1 MKQQHPLT
9 PATFHIL
16 CLALVSLLLCP
27 SLLASPVQLRCNYQT
42 NPLGIDTPQPHLSWQ
57 SDNTQRNWQ
66 QSAYQIFVAT
76 RPELAAA
83 GKADVWDSGRQ
94 NSAASVD
101 IPYAGPALDS
111 RQRYFWSVT
120 VWDAQGHSYPTLH
133 PAWWEMGL
141 LHQSDWSAT
150 WINSADHSRELA
162 AGLHWVWLGHT
173 DALHAAPHT
182 TATFRRVLDLQQLPL
197 RASLAVVARG
207 EISVSVNGQLVDH
220 KKGWASFDSTD
231 LTGAFHLGSNEVQI
245 VVTTLAPSKTFAG
258 LKGSTAETVP
268 AGFAA
273 RLSLTSPGGAL
284 QTLNAGDDWEGTA
297 GSPSDTQDG
306 KQASWAPAA
315 VVADL
320 NDPRMGDDPGLPLQ
334 PATLLR
340 NDFQLAK
347 PIREARLYVT
357 AAGSYRMSIDGH
369 RVGETDLT
377 PDFTDY
383 RVRFAYQTYDVTAL
397 LHPGSNT
404 LGAILGDGWFASP
417 MTWMGSR
424 VFPGPRALL
433 AQLEIVFTDG
443 SRQTISTSPNWKT
456 STSPILSSE
465 IYAGEHYDARLE
477 QPGWDTPAFH
487 AAAWSSAAV
496 EPAPA
501 AAVSAQIDS
510 PVHQT
515 GTVHPIHLQKLAN
528 GDWVFDMGQNMVGWT
543 TLHVLG
549 PAGATVKLRFAE
561 RLLPDGSIYTEN
573 LRNAEATD
581 VYTLRGGGPET
592 FTPHFTYHGFRY
604 VQVSGLPNAP
614 TLATLT
620 GDVLNSL
627 DSNPTGRLE
636 TSSTILNRMWSL
648 GIWGQRGNF
657 VSIPSD
663 CPQRD
668 ERLGWTGDAGVFW
681 RTGSYNFDTAAF
693 SAKYT
698 QDLVDAQTAE
708 GAFPD
713 VAPNLLHNI
722 GAPGWGDAGVIVPY
736 TAWLQYGDRSLIDQ
750 HWQAMQHWMDFI
762 ASSNPNYLREKN
774 VGSNYSDW
782 LAPDPHSSSTLVDTA
797 YWAILAHM
805 MQQMAVATGR
815 DPAPYAELYD
825 HIRSAYQKAYLAA
838 DGTVT
843 PATQT
848 DDLLTLYAG
857 LAPDSLRST
866 IADHLVADIHA
877 HQNHLTTG
885 FLGTPF
891 LLFVLSDN
899 GHTDTA
905 YDLLLQQT
913 YPSWGYMVSKG
924 ATTWWERWNGD
935 TGDPSMN
942 SYNHYSF
949 GSVMAWVYRDTVGID
964 TSLTAPGFQHLLLH
978 PHFTPQL
985 SFAHGEYDSVYGR
998 IVSSWRRTPAG
1009 TIAWTIT
1016 LPANT
1021 SASVTLED
1029 KSGTTHVVEVG
1040 SGTYRF
1046 LDGRELP
1053 N

>member
-1 MKQQHPLT
+1 MKQQHPQL
-9 PATFHIL
+9 PATAIL
-16 CLALVSLLLCP
+16 CMAFACLVLCP

-42 NPLGIDTPQPHLSWQ
+42 NPLGIGTVQPHLSWQ
-57 SDNTQRNWQ
+57 SDNTERNWQ

-94 NSAASVD
+94 NTAASVD
-101 IPYAGPALDS
+101 IPYTGPALDS
-111 RQRYFWSVT
+111 RHRYFWSVT
-120 VWDAQGHSYPTLH
+120 VWDVNGHSYAALH

-141 LHQSDWSAT
+141 LQKSDWTASWIGAT
-150 WINSADHSRELA
+150 DHSNQIS
-162 AGLHWVWLGHT
+162 AGLQWVWLGNT
-173 DALHAAPHT
+173 DALHTAPHS
-182 TATFRRVLDLQQLPL
+182 TATFRRTVNLDHPPF
-197 RASLAVVARG
+197 RASISVAARG
-207 EISVSVNGQLVDH
+207 EISVSINGQFIDH
-220 KKGWASFDSTD
+220 KKGWGSFDRTD
-231 LTGAFHLGSNEVQI
+231 LTGILHSGTNLVQI

-258 LKGSTAETVP
+258 LQGGTADTVA

-273 RLSLTSPGGAL
+273 QLSLTDPDGAV
-284 QTLNAGDDWEGTA
+284 QTLNADSDWQGKSGVPA
-297 GSPSDTQDG
+297 DYQSPWSPAQII
-306 KQASWAPAA
+306 AP
-315 VVADL
+315 L
-320 NDPRMGDDPGLPLQ
+320 NDPRIGADPGLPPQ
-334 PATLLR
+334 PAALLR
-340 NDFQLAK
+340 NNFQLDK
-347 PIREARLYVT
+347 PIRAARLYVT
-357 AAGSYRMSIDGH
+357 AAGSYRISIDGH

-383 RVRFAYQTYDVTAL
+383 RVRFGYQTYDVTAL
-397 LHPGSNT
+397 LHRGGNT
-404 LGAILGDGWFASP
+404 LGGILGDGWFASP
-417 MTWMGSR
+417 MTWAGSR
-424 VFPGPRALL
+424 NFPGSPALL

-443 SRQTISTSPNWKT
+443 TRQTIATSPEWKT
-456 STSPILSSE
+456 SASPILSSE
-465 IYAGEHYDARLE
+465 IYAGEQYDARLE

-487 AAAWSSAAV
+487 AASWTPATL
-496 EPAPA
+496 EPTPA
-501 AAVSAQIDS
+501 AAVSAQIGS

-515 GTVHPIHLQKLAN
+515 GTVHAAHLQHLAN

-543 TLHVLG
+543 TLRVQG
-549 PAGATVKLRFAE
+549 AAGTTVRLRFAE

-573 LRNAEATD
+573 LRNADATD

-604 VQVSGLPNAP
+604 VQVSGLPGTP

-681 RTGSYNFDTAAF
+681 RTGSYNFDIAPF
-693 SAKYT
+693 SAKFT
-698 QDLVDAQTAE
+698 QDLVDAQTAD
-708 GAFPD
+708 GVFPD
-713 VAPNLLHNI
+713 VAPDLLHHI

-736 TAWLQYGDRSLIDQ
+736 TAWLQYGDRSLIEKN
-750 HWQAMQHWMDFI
+750 WPAMQHWMDFI
-762 ASSNPNYLREKN
+762 ASSNPNFLREKN

-797 YWAILAHM
+797 YWAILARM
-805 MQQMAVATGR
+805 MRQMANATGR
-815 DPAPYAELYD
+815 DPQPYTELYG
-825 HIRSAYQKAYLAA
+825 HIRSAYQQAYIAA

-866 IADHLVADIHA
+866 IADHLVADIHD
-877 HQNHLTTG
+877 HHDHLTTG

-891 LLFVLSDN
+891 LLFVLSDS

-905 YDLLLQQT
+905 YDLLMQET

-985 SFAHGEYDSVYGR
+985 NFAHGEYDSVYGR
-998 IVSSWRRTPAG
+998 VVSSWRRTPTGA
-1009 TIAWTIT
+1009 IAWTIT
-1016 LPANT
+1016 IPANT
-1021 SASVTLED
+1021 TASVTLED
-1029 KSGTTHVVEVG
+1029 KSGTSRVVEIG

-1046 LDGRELP
+1046 LDGAELP